1 LAKGYS
7 LSIFTQLKAAREQ
20 LSQAQAHLEKCQVKG
35 ESEAQI
41 ESAQAQVVEGE
52 ARVAHWQ
59 EVRDTYRGH
68 LEAMSLQVHPWRLE
82 DSTPQSAQ
90 EVEAQLEAEVTALQ
104 VLIEANGLPLKQKVL
119 DKARKQLADLAA
131 VIDVWWQGVR
141 QDAHHQIVL
150 TPEWVHWMEA
160 YLLPLMYWER
170 LVSRTRGRRRKA
182 KMVAA
187 LQAAQ
192 AAFEAY
198 PLTAKLAP
206 EVLAGWKAWAAEHAK
221 TFQRE
226 VGPPTQPPRRWK
238 VAMAT
243 YLRCITIIGVCLNGA
258 TGCGARST
266 TSIVRP
272 QMAPRQPHGFSG
284 RSFPAFLRR
293 CYPKSTNCLC
303 LVSAKR
309 LWR

>member
-1 LAKGYS
+1 
-7 LSIFTQLKAAREQ
+7 
-20 LSQAQAHLEKCQVKG
+20 
-35 ESEAQI
+35 
-41 ESAQAQVVEGE
+41 
-52 ARVAHWQ
+52 VA
-59 EVRDTYRGH
+59 
-68 LEAMSLQVHPWRLE
+68 
-82 DSTPQSAQ
+82 
-90 EVEAQLEAEVTALQ
+90 AQLEAEVTALQ

-150 TPEWVHWMEA
+150 TPEWAHWMEA

-170 LVSRTRGRRRKA
+170 LASRTRGRRRKA

-187 LQAAQ
+187 LEAVR
-192 AAFEAY
+192 AAFEVH
-198 PLTAKLAP
+198 PLTAKLTP
-206 EVLAGWKAWAAEHAK
+206 EVLAAWKAWAAEHAK
-221 TFQRE
+221 TFHRE
-226 VGPPTQPPRRWK
+226 VGPPTQPPRQWK
-238 VAMAT
+238 GEMAIC
-243 YLRCITIIGVCLNGA
+243 LRCITIIGVCLNGA

-272 QMAPRQPHGFSG
+272 QMAPRQPHGFFG

>member
-1 LAKGYS
+1 MAKGYS

-35 ESEAQI
+35 ASEGQI

-141 QDAHHQIVL
+141 QDV
-150 TPEWVHWMEA
+150 
-160 YLLPLMYWER
+160 
-170 LVSRTRGRRRKA
+170 VS
-182 KMVAA
+182 
-187 LQAAQ
+187 
-192 AAFEAY
+192 
-198 PLTAKLAP
+198 
-206 EVLAGWKAWAAEHAK
+206 
-221 TFQRE
+221 
-226 VGPPTQPPRRWK
+226 
-238 VAMAT
+238 
-243 YLRCITIIGVCLNGA
+243 
-258 TGCGARST
+258 
-266 TSIVRP
+266 
-272 QMAPRQPHGFSG
+272 
-284 RSFPAFLRR
+284 
-293 CYPKSTNCLC
+293 
-303 LVSAKR
+303 
-309 LWR
+309 